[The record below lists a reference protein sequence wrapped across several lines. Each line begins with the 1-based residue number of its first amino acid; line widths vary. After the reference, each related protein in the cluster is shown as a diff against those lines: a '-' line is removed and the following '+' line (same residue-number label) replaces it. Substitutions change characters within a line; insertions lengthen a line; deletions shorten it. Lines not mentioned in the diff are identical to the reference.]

1 MTESTVAIVGSGIVG
16 TTMAYHL
23 AHKGFDVEI
32 FEKGPEYP
40 YPHGRQFRE
49 KILYLY
55 DNPSYSLPK
64 DLQNLTLSG
73 DYRPDLN
80 SERVMVVGGSATVWQ
95 AITLRMLPQDFKTR
109 TLYGYGEDW
118 PLAYDDLEPYYG
130 KAETLLGVSGT
141 DADNPF
147 APRRSSPYPLPQ
159 FDLSYDDAIFAERLR
174 QHGIVLHTTPQARTR
189 TAYEERPG
197 CMNFGTC
204 RVCPIGAR
212 YSPNYHLQRAIETG
226 RCKVH
231 TNTSVRRLVVDRAGQ
246 ARALVYQANDDATE
260 REHGAKVIIVAAG
273 TLESARLLFLSAS
286 ERHPDGLGNDGGH
299 VGQHLTLHHL
309 WSGQLH
315 YKNDLQPGRFGGWTG
330 QSHQFLDPP
339 NRGKHGG
346 VVIEFSSQLL
356 SNYVLF
362 SADIPEQWRTGSEVV
377 EFLNAQRHWRVMV
390 VKAESTPGPQKYVT
404 RSTQRDRFG
413 DPYVHVHYE
422 TTALDYETYRFG
434 RELFDRFMAATGADE
449 GKFASTEYFTSGHH
463 HMGTCRMGHGVGD
476 SVVDQ
481 FGKVHGTHNLFVVGG
496 SNFVSSSS
504 VNPTLTMVALAIRTT
519 EYIVD
524 QLL

>member
-1 MTESTVAIVGSGIVG
+1 VTESTVAIVGSGIVG

-23 AHKGFDVEI
+23 ANKGFDVEI
-32 FEKGPEYP
+32 FEKGPDYP
-40 YPHGRQFRE
+40 YPHSRQFRE

-55 DNPSYSLPK
+55 DNPSYSLPE
-64 DLQNLTLSG
+64 DLQNLTRSG

-95 AITLRMLPQDFKTR
+95 AITLRMLPKDFKTR
-109 TLYGYGEDW
+109 TSYGYGEDW

-130 KAETLLGVSGT
+130 KAEALLGVSGM

-147 APRRSSPYPLPQ
+147 APRRSSPYPLPA
-159 FDLSYDDAIFAERLR
+159 FELGYDDAIFAERLR
-174 QHGIVLHTTPQARTR
+174 QHGVVLHTTPQARTR
-189 TAYEERPG
+189 AAYEERPG

-212 YSPNYHLQRAIETG
+212 YSPNYHLKRAIDTG
-226 RCKVH
+226 RCRVH
-231 TNTSVRRLVVDRAGQ
+231 TNTSVRRLVVDRAGR
-246 ARALVYQANDDATE
+246 ARALVYQPNDEATA

-273 TLESARLLFLSAS
+273 ALESARLLLLSAS
-286 ERHPDGLGNDGGH
+286 DLHPDGLGNDSGH
-299 VGQHLTLHHL
+299 VGRHLTLHHL
-309 WSGQLH
+309 WSCGLH
-315 YKNDLQPGRFGGWTG
+315 YKDQFQPGRFGGYTG

-346 VVIEFSSQLL
+346 VLIDFSSQLF
-356 SNYVLF
+356 SNRVMF
-362 SADIPEQWRTGSEVV
+362 SPDVPEQWRTGSEVV
-377 EFLNAQRHWRVMV
+377 EFLNARRHWRVMV
-390 VKAESTPGPQKYVT
+390 LQAESIPAPQKYVT

-422 TTALDYETYRFG
+422 ATAFDHETHRFG

-449 GKFASTEYFTSGHH
+449 GRFAGAKYFTSGNH
-463 HMGTCRMGHGVGD
+463 HMGTCRMGHGVRD

-481 FGKVHGTHNLFVVGG
+481 FGKIHGTSNLFVVGG
-496 SNFVSSSS
+496 SNFVSPSA

-519 EYIVD
+519 DYIVD